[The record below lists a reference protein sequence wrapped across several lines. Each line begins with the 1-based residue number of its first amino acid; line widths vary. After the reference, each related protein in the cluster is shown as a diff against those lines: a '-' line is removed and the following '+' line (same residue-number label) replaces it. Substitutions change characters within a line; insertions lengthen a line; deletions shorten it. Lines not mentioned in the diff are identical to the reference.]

1 MVNKWTG
8 KQVLKLFLCFAAFF
22 LLVLLTQLSGY
33 MSPFYWAI
41 CPLLSAFFA
50 AGPITCVMDMKRGF
64 GSAAVLPLLWF
75 ILYRCIGEM
84 GMPLMWVWVI
94 AVIVIVEIVHKL
106 MGYGSLKSIRVC
118 APLASLAT
126 FGMLIPLYLQKSAFL
141 ARAEAEMDP
150 AYVAGLDKYG
160 TLWMFAL
167 VLVLAVCL
175 AVLSERV
182 TEKILKIKK

>member
-1 MVNKWTG
+1 MLNKWTG

-22 LLVLLTQLSGY
+22 LLVLLTQLPGY
-33 MSPFYWAI
+33 MSPLYWAI

-84 GMPLMWVWVI
+84 GMPLMWIWVI
-94 AVIVIVEIVHKL
+94 AVIVIAEIVHKL
-106 MGYGSLKSIRVC
+106 MGYGTLKSIRVC

-126 FGMLIPLYLQKSAFL
+126 FGMLSPLYLQKDAFL
-141 ARAEAEMDP
+141 ARAAAEMDP
-150 AYVAGLDKYG
+150 AYVADLDKYG
-160 TLWMFAL
+160 TSWMFLLVIAL
-167 VLVLAVCL
+167 AMGL

-182 TEKILKIKK
+182 TEKILKIKE